1 MPARPGPRQL
11 ALALGHA
18 ESLAREDFLS
28 GASNAAALALIDR
41 WPDWPDQ
48 AMVLAGPEGCGK
60 SHLAAIWAEAAGARF
75 LSARSLVAEVVPAT
89 LATGALVVEDIAAGQ
104 FDERAMFHLLNLA
117 HEEQAFVLLTARSL
131 PAGWA
136 ISLRD
141 LASRL
146 KALPVVSVGAADD
159 ALLRAVLVKLCDDR
173 QLVVDESL
181 VTFLARRIDR
191 SVATA
196 RAIVAELDREAMQQ
210 KRPLSRSLAAEVLA
224 AAAARAKADSHLPQ
238 PSVQPA
244 EDEEA

>member
-11 ALALGHA
+11 TLALGHV
-18 ESLAREDFLS
+18 ERLAREDFLS
-28 GASNAAALALIDR
+28 GASNAAALALIDC

-48 AMVLAGPEGCGK
+48 AVVLAGPEGCGK

-75 LSARSLVAEVVPAT
+75 LSARSVAAEAVPAA
-89 LATGALVVEDIAAGQ
+89 LATGALVVEDIAADQ

-117 HEEQAFVLLTARSL
+117 REEQAFVLVTARSL

-136 ISLRD
+136 IDLRD

-146 KALPVVSVGAADD
+146 KALPVVSVGAPDD
-159 ALLRAVLVKLCDDR
+159 ALLRAVLVKLFGDR
-173 QLVVDESL
+173 QLAVDESL

-191 SVATA
+191 SVAAA

-210 KRPLSRSLAAEVLA
+210 GRPLSRLLAAEVRA
-224 AAAARAKADSHLPQ
+224 AAAARAKADSRLPEASA
-238 PSVQPA
+238 PAA